1 MEWLM
6 ANLNTQQK
14 KQKTGIVT
22 MVVLLLFFFVIFY
35 LNSNKSEEVTFGFI
49 LGDEWKLMNEWK
61 VESRT
66 GAIIFLVLT
75 LIGVPVSYTHLTLP
89 TICSV

>member
-1 MEWLM
+1 M

-14 KQKTGIVT
+14 KQKNGIIA
-22 MVVLLLFFFVIFY
+22 MVVMLLFFFIIFY

-66 GAIIFLVLT
+66 GAIISGTNSDRHTNF
-75 LIGVPVSYTHLTLP
+75 YNKF
-89 TICSV
+89 